1 MRSAVM
7 PAVGGE
13 EHEPTAVVTQ
23 SRNPAALVDRAIEVH
38 DGINDVLSELRNNA
52 MILHDEFAKGPAERS
67 PESSRI
73 MREAIGALLGQAEEA
88 KGVLRRLREL
98 VEFGNAGYE

>member
-1 MRSAVM
+1 MRSAVH
-7 PAVGGE
+7 PSVTGD
-13 EHEPTAVVTQ
+13 EHEATAVVAVSTINNAQ
-23 SRNPAALVDRAIEVH
+23 MKDRAIEVH

-73 MREAIGALLGQAEEA
+73 MREAVESLLGQAEEA

-98 VEFGNAGYE
+98 VEFGNE